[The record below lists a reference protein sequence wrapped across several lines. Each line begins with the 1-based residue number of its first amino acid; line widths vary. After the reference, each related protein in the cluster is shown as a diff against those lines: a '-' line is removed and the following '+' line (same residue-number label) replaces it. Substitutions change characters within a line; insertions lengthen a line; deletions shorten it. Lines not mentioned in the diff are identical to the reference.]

1 MAAPKKRSSLLMSN
15 AAPTL
20 IRLTKSGASVS
31 QDDWSVLTLAQ
42 FAEGSLDTHCTAPQK
57 RLLPLNVWLEERDA
71 LIADAT
77 HPIGVWL
84 DSHEDPAAITEDL
97 PSLAVVG
104 INFPTFK
111 DGRGYSTAYLL
122 RQRYGFTGELRAL
135 GDVQRDQLFYMKRV
149 GFDAFQL
156 KAGASIEDA
165 LTAFS
170 DFTVNYQ
177 GSIDQPL
184 PYYRQRLLQRAAGG
198 AK

>member
-1 MAAPKKRSSLLMSN
+1 MSS
-15 AAPTL
+15 L
-20 IRLTKSGASVS
+20 IRLTKSGASVG
-31 QDDWSVLTLAQ
+31 QDDWTVLTLAQ
-42 FAEGSLDTHCTAPQK
+42 FAEGSLDTHCTAPKK
-57 RLLPLNVWLEERDA
+57 RLLPLTVWLEERNA

-84 DSHEDPAAITEDL
+84 DSHEDPAAIADDL
-97 PSLAVVG
+97 PSLTVVG
-104 INFPTFK
+104 VNFPTFK

-156 KAGASIEDA
+156 KAGANIDEA
-165 LTAFS
+165 LTAFG
-170 DFTVNYQ
+170 DFSVNYQ

-184 PYYRQRLLQRAAGG
+184 PYYRQRLLQQAPRG
-198 AK
+198 AE

>member
-1 MAAPKKRSSLLMSN
+1 MSN
-15 AAPTL
+15 L
-20 IRLTKSGASVS
+20 IRLTKSGASVGGDNWS
-31 QDDWSVLTLAQ
+31 QLSPAQ
-42 FAEGSLDTHCTAPQK
+42 FAADSLRIRGEGFRN
-57 RLLPLNVWLEERDA
+57 RLLPLPVWLEERDA

-84 DSHEDPAAITEDL
+84 DSHEDPAAIAEDL
-97 PSLAVVG
+97 PSLAIVG
-104 INFPTFK
+104 VNFPTFK

-122 RQRYGFTGELRAL
+122 RQRYSFEGELRAL

-165 LTAFS
+165 LTAFN

-184 PYYRQRLLQRAAGG
+184 PLYRSRLSSRPAI
-198 AK
+198 

>member
-1 MAAPKKRSSLLMSN
+1 MSN

-31 QDDWSVLTLAQ
+31 QDDWSVLTLEQ

-57 RLLPLNVWLEERDA
+57 RLLPLTVWLEERDA

-84 DSHEDPAAITEDL
+84 DSHEDPAAIAENL
-97 PSLAVVG
+97 ASLAVVG

-122 RQRYGFTGELRAL
+122 RQRFGFKGELRAL
-135 GDVQRDQLFYMKRV
+135 GDVQRDQLYYMKRV

-165 LTAFS
+165 LTAFN

-184 PYYRQRLLQRAAGG
+184 PLYRRRLSSQPAV
-198 AK
+198 

>member
-1 MAAPKKRSSLLMSN
+1 MSN
-15 AAPTL
+15 HASTL
-20 IRLTKSGASVS
+20 VRLTKSGASVS
-31 QDDWSVLTLAQ
+31 QEEWSVLTLAQ
-42 FAEGSLDTHCTAPQK
+42 FAEGSLDTHCAAPQK
-57 RLLPLNVWLEERDA
+57 RLLPLTVWLEERDA

-84 DSHEDPAAITEDL
+84 DSHEDPAAIAEDL

-104 INFPTFK
+104 VNFPSFK

-122 RQRYGFTGELRAL
+122 RQRYGYTGELRAL

-165 LTAFS
+165 LTAFN
-170 DFTVNYQ
+170 DFTVSYQ

-184 PYYRQRLLQRAAGG
+184 PYYRQRLAQPAPGG
-198 AK
+198 TE